1 MRHTHSGSDRFSLAV
16 KNARRAPTRC
26 ATDFHIL
33 PAHAVVPAG
42 AKRFHGRFFG
52 GETRGISLSTVRFRL
67 AVVHLSF
74 GEYAVQKALPVTLN
88 RIGNPRNFS
97 NVDASAYDHG

>member
-1 MRHTHSGSDRFSLAV
+1 M
-16 KNARRAPTRC
+16 
-26 ATDFHIL
+26 
-33 PAHAVVPAG
+33 VPAG
-42 AKRFHGRFFG
+42 TKRFHRRFFRS
-52 GETRGISLSTVRFRL
+52 ETSGITLATVRFRL

-97 NVDASAYDHG
+97 NVDARAYDHG